1 MNNVSIY
8 GKHFREIYLHTKNN
22 SVLIKKI
29 KKIHKSTDDGL
40 TINDREKKTK
50 KT

>member
-1 MNNVSIY
+1 MINISIY
-8 GKHFREIYLHTKNN
+8 GHVFREKYLQTKNN

-40 TINDREKKTK
+40 TINDREKNARKI
-50 KT
+50 